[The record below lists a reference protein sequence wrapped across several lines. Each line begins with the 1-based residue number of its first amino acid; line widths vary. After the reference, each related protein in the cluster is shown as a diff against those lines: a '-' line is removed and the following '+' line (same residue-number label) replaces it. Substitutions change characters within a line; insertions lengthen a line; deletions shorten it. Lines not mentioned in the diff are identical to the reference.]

1 MSNTNVP
8 NPITEAALIIISV
21 ALIAAATALFIL
33 GKIDYTGCIAIL
45 GMVLA
50 LWGAN
55 SLYKAPSPSQQ
66 TQINAQQQSVQD
78 MLSQLMNVLPVL
90 FQVHSHPVPVA
101 TPAQPAP
108 VQQPAPLA
116 PPPPA
121 PVATPQPVQ
130 QVPFP
135 PQATPAFT
143 LPPTVARSFGDTSSM
158 PTVQ

>member
-1 MSNTNVP
+1 MPNNS
-8 NPITEAALIIISV
+8 NPIMEIALIIISV

-66 TQINAQQQSVQD
+66 TQINAQQQDLQGVV
-78 MLSQLMNVLPVL
+78 SQLMNVLPVL

-108 VQQPAPLA
+108 VQQPV
-116 PPPPA
+116 
-121 PVATPQPVQ
+121 PVAASQPVQ

-135 PQATPAFT
+135 QQAMPAFT
-143 LPPTVARSFGDTSSM
+143 PPAPIARSFGDTSAM

>member
-21 ALIAAATALFIL
+21 ALIAAMTTLLML
-33 GKIDYTGCIAIL
+33 GKIDYVEAIPFL
-45 GMVLA
+45 TVVAG
-50 LWGAN
+50 LWGVNTA
-55 SLYKAPSPSQQ
+55 LKAPSPSQQ

-90 FQVHSHPVPVA
+90 FQVHSHPIPVA
-101 TPAQPAP
+101 TPAQPTP

-116 PPPPA
+116 PPPP
-121 PVATPQPVQ
+121 VAPQPVQ

-135 PQATPAFT
+135 QQSVPAFT
-143 LPPTVARSFGDTSSM
+143 PPAPIARSFGDTSSM
-158 PTVQ
+158 PAV